1 MAVVSLS
8 LHKSNLARRRA
19 KQYRRE
25 IAECARWAV
34 RNLDKPLAGYVVVLW
49 TEDGEGTAFWE
60 GSEGLGPVLLEDH
73 VNTIL
78 RRSVGKLDMKRLLNT
93 EDPDRA

>member
-8 LHKSNLARRRA
+8 VHKNNLARRRA

-25 IAECARWAV
+25 IADCARWAV

>member
-8 LHKSNLARRRA
+8 VHKNNLARRRA

-34 RNLDKPLAGYVVVLW
+34 RNLYKPLAGYVVVLW

-78 RRSVGKLDMKRLLNT
+78 RRSFGKLDMKRLLNT